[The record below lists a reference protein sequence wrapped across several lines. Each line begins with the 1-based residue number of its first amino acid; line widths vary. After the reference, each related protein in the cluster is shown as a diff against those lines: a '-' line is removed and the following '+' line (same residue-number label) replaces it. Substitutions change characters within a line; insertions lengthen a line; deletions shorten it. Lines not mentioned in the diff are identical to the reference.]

1 MQIRGHGID
10 LVDVS
15 RIRTMVEDHGERF
28 LARIFTAAERDYAA
42 RSTKREVE
50 HLAARFAAKEAAL
63 KALGTGWTRGIAW
76 TEVEVTRH
84 PGGRPQLTLHGQA
97 ATIAAEAGITHWW
110 LSISHTDTHA
120 IGFAVG
126 MGVRD

>member
-50 HLAARFAAKEAAL
+50 HLAARFAA
-63 KALGTGWTRGIAW
+63 
-76 TEVEVTRH
+76 
-84 PGGRPQLTLHGQA
+84 
-97 ATIAAEAGITHWW
+97 
-110 LSISHTDTHA
+110 
-120 IGFAVG
+120 
-126 MGVRD
+126 